1 MIVIQRIIK
10 ASLLSFFWSLGLV
23 SILQSAEVEDGILSR
38 SVFLY
43 PRNADQINGY
53 DLEAL
58 GKPLELIYW
67 AIGFRCNGEQVLVYP
82 KSCNPQ
88 DIPQPE
94 SLLINA
100 VTNIRRLFERFPH
113 SEGYRHTWMIDTCLV
128 NHAELIKEGNLDPR
142 FRDLSPKLINDVIH
156 QINILIQSSG
166 CSPQAIALDIE
177 PICDYT
183 GANSLL
189 GFHADLVARINA
201 QLSLPLPVAVHLSC
215 SKICDWLCVVPTS
228 NEFAKNEFLQ
238 LREVIERFPGNHF
251 LIDAFCHGGSCEHQA
266 TGGPCT
272 TINGREEE
280 SCEWQH
286 FTSQKKLGI
295 VSQYFKENNVP
306 FKLEIS
312 ISGSSSGGIVPE
324 GWSIENFIKSI
335 SRIRKVITPSYGVA
349 LFGVGG
355 EPGRT
360 GNLQQIANALDGLN

>member
-10 ASLLSFFWSLGLV
+10 ASLLSFVWSLGLV
-23 SILQSAEVEDGILSR
+23 SILQSAEVEDEILSR

-43 PRNADQINGY
+43 PRNTDQINGY

-67 AIGFRCNGEQVLVYP
+67 AIGFRCNGEQILAYP

-128 NHAELIKEGNLDPR
+128 NHADLIKEGNLDPR
-142 FRDLSPKLINDVIH
+142 FRNLSPKLINDII
-156 QINILIQSSG
+156 QEINIIIQSSG
-166 CSPQAIALDIE
+166 YTPQAIAIDIE
-177 PICDYT
+177 PICDHT

-201 QLSLPLPVAVHLSC
+201 ELSLSVAVHLSC
-215 SKICDWLCVVPTS
+215 SKICDCQFTEPTS
-228 NEFAKNEFLQ
+228 NELAKNEFLQ
-238 LREVIERFPGNHF
+238 LREVIISFPGNHF

-295 VSQYFKENNVP
+295 VSQYFKENNIP

-360 GNLQQIANALDGLN
+360 GNLQQIGNALDRLN